1 MHGAQKKDTN
11 ISHFVEKL
19 RFWEVV
25 QVPGKYLFGL
35 IFRENSWFIAPEMVP
50 WLSKKS
56 EDQPGGPR
64 TNLEVFGDE
73 ASFQYFQKNMKIDFP
88 HAM

>member
-1 MHGAQKKDTN
+1 MTIWG
-11 ISHFVEKL
+11 
-19 RFWEVV
+19 RFSRFPFYGGVIF
-25 QVPGKYLFGL
+25 GKINLFK
-35 IFRENSWFIAPEMVP
+35 APEMVP

-73 ASFQYFQKNMKIDFP
+73 VSFQYFQKNMKIDFP
-88 HAM
+88 CVM